1 MAQSGRFALSL
12 RILTVLASEP
22 GTMHTSA
29 EIAGSL
35 KESAVMVRR
44 CFLLLHKQGLI
55 EQRKGPH
62 GGARLKLAPKQ
73 IGLGDVYVATESD
86 WLAVEDPAISGLMK
100 RVREDGMDAMN
111 ETTLAQ
117 MLKRVR
123 KAGGKAHP
131 HNGKG
136 HNGSGVSHKR

>member
-1 MAQSGRFALSL
+1 MAQSGRFGLSL
-12 RILTVLASEP
+12 RILTVLAQEP
-22 GTMHTSA
+22 ATMHTSA
-29 EIAGSL
+29 EIAESL

-55 EQRKGPH
+55 EQRKGPN

-73 IGLGDVYVATESD
+73 IGLGDVYVASEGD
-86 WLAVEDPAISGLMK
+86 WLSVHDPAISALMK

-117 MLKRVR
+117 MLKRIR
-123 KAGGKAHP
+123 KAGGKPA
-131 HNGKG
+131 HNG
-136 HNGSGVSHKR
+136 NGAHKNGTHKR